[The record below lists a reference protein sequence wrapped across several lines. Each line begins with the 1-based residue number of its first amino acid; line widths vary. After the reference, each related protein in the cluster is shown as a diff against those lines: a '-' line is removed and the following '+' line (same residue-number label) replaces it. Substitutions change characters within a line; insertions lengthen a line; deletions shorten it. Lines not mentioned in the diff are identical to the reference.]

1 MSKKDK
7 AKGKKSKA
15 KEAKA
20 KKKPKA
26 KAVPI
31 GFHTATPYLFV
42 QGAANA
48 IDFYKSAF
56 KAKEVMRM
64 PAPGGRVRHAQIK
77 IGDSNIMI
85 SDESP
90 DMGAVGPKSLGGSP
104 VMLYLYVKDVDAV
117 MAQAVAAGAKIVHP
131 VKDQY
136 YGDRSG
142 GLEDP
147 FGHLWHVATH
157 KEDVPLKELRKRA
170 ETAMAGQGQK

>member
-7 AKGKKSKA
+7 T
-15 KEAKA
+15 KA
-20 KKKPKA
+20 KKTKAKKTPKA
-26 KAVPI
+26 KAVPA

-56 KAKEVMRM
+56 KAREIMRM
-64 PAPGGRVRHAQIK
+64 PAPGGRVGHAQIK
-77 IGDSNIMI
+77 IGDSHIMI

-90 DMGAVGPKSLGGSP
+90 DMGTVGPKSLGGSP

-117 MAQAVAAGAKIVHP
+117 VAQAVAAGAKLVHP
-131 VKDQY
+131 VKDQF

-147 FGHLWHVATH
+147 FGHIWHVATH
-157 KEDVPLKELRKRA
+157 KEDVPPKELRRRA
-170 ETAMAGQGQK
+170 EATMGGRGQK